1 MADDM
6 GICPY
11 ANEAAESYGYRV
23 IYSAL
28 GLWCLK
34 SALSEKENIK
44 GISKSAQSHLEGV
57 KFSVSMGKILL

>member
-34 SALSEKENIK
+34 SALSEKENINVNF
-44 GISKSAQSHLEGV
+44 ANEFH
-57 KFSVSMGKILL
+57 